1 MQELKFSIMSNTT
14 VETTDKDQKSQFSS
28 KDFHQTFAR
37 PVFVKPPYL
46 VHRNVEK
53 AGEHSQFSTER
64 KHPVFFVDLP
74 SKNVSMTIGGLLPG
88 QLTNRHRHTYETVL
102 YVLEGEGFTEIEGEK
117 VEWKKGDAVYIPSW
131 AWHRHQNLSK
141 TESAKY
147 IACENAPQLQNLG
160 VALREEEGRDL

>member
-1 MQELKFSIMSNTT
+1 M
-14 VETTDKDQKSQFSS
+14 DKVNQDTEISVAGKEKQSQFSS
-28 KDFHQTFAR
+28 KDFHKTFAR
-37 PVFVKPPYL
+37 PEFKRPEYL
-46 VHRNVEK
+46 IHRNVEN
-53 AGEHSQFSTER
+53 AGVHNQFSTER

-102 YVLEGEGFTEIEGEK
+102 YVIEGKGYTE
-117 VEWKKGDAVYIPSW
+117 VEDERIEWQKGDAVYIPSW
-131 AWHRHQNLSK
+131 AWHRHKNLSD

>member
-1 MQELKFSIMSNTT
+1 MENTKITSNPSETSTTIHQE
-14 VETTDKDQKSQFSS
+14 QKHFSS

-37 PVFVKPPYL
+37 PKFNMPSHLLHK
-46 VHRNVEK
+46 NVEDQ
-53 AGEHSQFSTER
+53 GEHDQFSNER

-88 QLTNRHRHTYETVL
+88 QVTNRHRHTYETVL
-102 YVLEGEGFTEIEGEK
+102 YVLEGSGYTEIEGQK
-117 VEWKKGDAVYIPSW
+117 VEWQKGDAVYIPSW
-131 AWHRHQNLSK
+131 AWHRHQNLSDS
-141 TESAKY
+141 EAAKY

>member
-1 MQELKFSIMSNTT
+1 MKTEEK
-14 VETTDKDQKSQFSS
+14 KFSS
-28 KDFHQTFAR
+28 KDFHETFAR
-37 PVFVKPPYL
+37 PVYNKPSHL
-46 VHRNVEK
+46 IHKNVAK
-53 AGEHSQFSTER
+53 AGVHDQFSTER

-102 YVLEGEGFTEIEGEK
+102 YVIEGKGWTE
-117 VEWKKGDAVYIPSW
+117 VENDRIEWKAGDAVYIPSW
-131 AWHRHQNLSK
+131 AWHRHQNTSE
-141 TESAKY
+141 TEAAKY